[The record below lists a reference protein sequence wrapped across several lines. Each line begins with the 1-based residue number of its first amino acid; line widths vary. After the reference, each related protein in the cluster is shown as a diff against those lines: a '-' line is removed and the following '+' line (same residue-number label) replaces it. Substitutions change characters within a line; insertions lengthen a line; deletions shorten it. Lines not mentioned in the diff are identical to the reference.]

1 MVRIEEA
8 VEATSEL
15 QKALAHLLPQ
25 LNPKLPVPTMERL
38 QAIMADP
45 SVTLFLAKDGE
56 EAVGTATVIVYTTP
70 FWIKARL
77 DEVVVDESARGKGV
91 GAALVGACLEVARR
105 RGAGGRGAPVWGA
118 ARGRESPLSAHGF
131 QAAPVE
137 PVPDRSRQSM
147 RRNRTV
153 PSARQARA
161 GCDLLIASAG
171 RLRRRACSSS
181 RDRIYE
187 KFLLRRARRD
197 KECGLDGLAEPG
209 LLATP

>member
-1 MVRIEEA
+1 MVRVEEA

-38 QAIMADP
+38 QAIVADP
-45 SVTLFLAKDGE
+45 SATLFLAKDGE

-105 RGAGGRGAPVWGA
+105 RGAEVAELQSGVQREA
-118 ARGRESPLSAHGF
+118 ANRLYQRLGFKLRESNLYRI
-131 QAAPVE
+131 VL
-137 PVPDRSRQSM
+137 
-147 RRNRTV
+147 RT
-153 PSARQARA
+153 
-161 GCDLLIASAG
+161 
-171 RLRRRACSSS
+171 
-181 RDRIYE
+181 
-187 KFLLRRARRD
+187 
-197 KECGLDGLAEPG
+197 
-209 LLATP
+209 